1 MEYEYIQQSVAYIK
15 KKRNLH
21 MDNGGGQTNDT
32 CSLLITTTISCC
44 LQGVTQNFVNNAK
57 ALPALSNLL

>member
-15 KKRNLH
+15 KKKKPPYGQR
-21 MDNGGGQTNDT
+21 GRQTNDT

>member
-15 KKRNLH
+15 KKETSIWTT
-21 MDNGGGQTNDT
+21 GGQTNDT

-44 LQGVTQNFVNNAK
+44 LQGVTQNFVNHAK

>member
-1 MEYEYIQQSVAYIK
+1 MEYEYIQQGVAYIK

-21 MDNGGGQTNDT
+21 MDNGGAKPMT

-44 LQGVTQNFVNNAK
+44 LQGVTQNFVNHAK
-57 ALPALSNLL
+57 ALPACRNLL

>member
-15 KKRNLH
+15 KKETSIWTT
-21 MDNGGGQTNDT
+21 GGGQTNDT